1 MADLYA
7 DDGVGE
13 ILEPMDK
20 GSAELEEILVASS
33 KAASN

>member
-20 GSAELEEILVASS
+20 GSTDLEEILAASS
-33 KAASN
+33 KAASD